1 MNRDEAVAMKM
12 SLKLSPSEYDT
23 LFQLSIN
30 HAWRDARLRGA
41 GLLMLSRDEH
51 PSTIAQQCDVSLQTV
66 YNWRRSWESKGLV
79 GLLGGHTGGRPPK
92 LDAAWLA
99 TITELVKTEAL
110 TLREIA
116 QRAQAVHE
124 TPFPLSLDRLGSIL
138 KENKFSFKRTRMSL
152 KKNGIRNTLRHTAA
166 N

>member
-1 MNRDEAVAMKM
+1 MKI
-12 SLKLSPSEYDT
+12 SLKLSPCEYDT

-30 HAWRDARLRGA
+30 HQWRDARLRGA
-41 GLLMLSRDEH
+41 GLLMLSRGEH
-51 PSTIAQQCDVSLQTV
+51 PGTIAQQCGVSLQTM
-66 YNWRRSWESKGLV
+66 YNWRRAWEFKGLA

-92 LDAAWLA
+92 LNAAWLE
-99 TITELVKTEAL
+99 TITDLARTEAL

-124 TPFPLSLDRLGSIL
+124 APFPLSLDRLGSIL
-138 KENKFSFKRTRMSL
+138 KNNNFSFKRTRMSL
-152 KKNGIRNTLRHTAA
+152 KKNGIHNASRHAIA